1 MAGAERSA
9 NSSGK
14 ADGRALRCDARQP
27 RGARG
32 RPLPPLANPGPLPRP
47 LRRAHLLRGGHL
59 LRRAGGRR
67 EGSSACRGAPPPP
80 SAPQVIARD
89 RNLGDAVD
97 VLPADDPGL
106 PNGARLCPAA
116 LYDASNPA
124 VSLCN
129 VGGVP
134 GYPATDPRL
143 ACSGNASQAHA
154 RFPAGAARAGCMRA
168 GPPQA

>member
-1 MAGAERSA
+1 M
-9 NSSGK
+9 
-14 ADGRALRCDARQP
+14 
-27 RGARG
+27 
-32 RPLPPLANPGPLPRP
+32 
-47 LRRAHLLRGGHL
+47 
-59 LRRAGGRR
+59 
-67 EGSSACRGAPPPP
+67 
-80 SAPQVIARD
+80 IARD

-129 VGGVP
+129 VGNLLGD
-134 GYPATDPRL
+134 PATDPRL

-168 GPPQA
+168 GPPRRRRAGGEAGGQEGHARVVRACVRAYVRVSERACARAGVWCVREGDEGERRGWECGIEG